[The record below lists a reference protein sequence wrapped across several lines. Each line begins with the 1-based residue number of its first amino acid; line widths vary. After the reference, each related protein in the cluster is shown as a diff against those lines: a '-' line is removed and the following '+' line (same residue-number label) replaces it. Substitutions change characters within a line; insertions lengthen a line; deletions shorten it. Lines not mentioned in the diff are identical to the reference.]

1 MKFIRTIGV
10 TAIAAITIAG
20 FAVSGA
26 EAASKRG
33 ANTLPAFGDFVAAH
47 GTAAIRQANPGISAT
62 EIESL
67 SNDSTAR
74 VNSFGKILFVEGRI
88 DPATVA
94 PLGITA
100 NVTTIPLES
109 FLSLNSRTESSK
121 TIFLDFDGHTVPA
134 GTIWDYPE
142 DWGFGGSP
150 LVAGDYPAF
159 TMDGSATF
167 NSTEKQAIINAWAAV
182 AEDYAMFDVNVTT
195 QDPGQAAIER
205 TGTADANFGTR
216 ALVTPGNSEFSPV
229 TCDCGGIAY
238 TSVFDESLDT
248 YTGINY
254 GIGHDEWQPAF
265 VFVTPSQVSG
275 DSAAQV
281 GKFVSDIAT
290 HEVGHNLSLV
300 HDGSFGDADHDEF
313 FVDNNLDGYD
323 DVTGEVRTEYLD
335 GYKDGKNWA
344 PIMGAGY
351 YNGVVQWSNGDY
363 ETYDEQATNPGDD
376 FDGIASTGLSLLA
389 DENFNSS
396 STAPLLSYTARDG
409 VIGSR
414 TDVDW
419 YKVQVTAGNI
429 GIYSYAPTPDTN
441 LDTKL
446 TLLDWS
452 GLAIFS
458 TDALSDASEIVS
470 SNPALDG
477 VGKYPVA
484 GMDGILNATLP
495 NGTYYIKIEGVGRTG
510 SYSDYGSVGQYS
522 IKVRN
527 VSVGAIPTAG
537 YPYITGTARRGRT
550 LTVNRGTWTSGTALT
565 QQWLRDGTPIA
576 GATGRTYVLKS
587 ADVGHRI
594 AVRVLGQ
601 LSGKRPVLRQSART
615 SSVTN

>member
-74 VNSFGKILFVEGRI
+74 VTSSGKILFVDRKVSASTI
-88 DPATVA
+88 SASSIAT
-94 PLGITA
+94 
-100 NVTTIPLES
+100 NVTSIPLENY
-109 FLSLNSRTESSK
+109 LSLNSRPGSSK

-134 GTIWDYPE
+134 GTSWDDLEY
-142 DWGFGGSP
+142 GYGGSP
-150 LVAGDYPAF
+150 LVAGDYPAY

-195 QDPGQAAIER
+195 QFPGDAAITR
-205 TGTADANFGTR
+205 ASASDNVYGTR
-216 ALVTPGNSEFSPV
+216 ALVTGGNSQFNPD
-229 TCDCGGIAY
+229 TCECGGIAY
-238 TSVFDESLDT
+238 TGVYNEAADIWGVPHE
-248 YTGINY
+248 
-254 GIGHDEWQPAF
+254 EWQPAF
-265 VFVTPSQVSG
+265 VFVTQSQVSG
-275 DSAAQV
+275 ATAAQA
-281 GKFVSDIAT
+281 GKFVSDIAS

-300 HDGSFGDADHDEF
+300 HDGDTSFPLNDPYGRREYFMGDGDA
-313 FVDNNLDGYD
+313 
-323 DVTGEVRTEYLD
+323 
-335 GYKDGKNWA
+335 KNWA

-351 YNGVVQWSNGDY
+351 VNGVVQWSNGDY
-363 ETYDEQATNPGDD
+363 STATNTEDD
-376 FDGIASTGLSLLA
+376 FAGIAATGLSLLA
-389 DENFNSS
+389 DENFNST

-429 GIYSYAPTPDTN
+429 GIYSYAPTPNTN

-458 TDALSDASEIVS
+458 TDILSTTTDDT
-470 SNPALDG
+470 L
-477 VGKYPVA
+477 PVA